1 MTTNLNTTTE
11 QPFPIVWDNN
21 RISIY
26 QFLLPY
32 QNADKLPEIAETL
45 PDDESLDNNEF
56 KWADGA
62 MDGVINHHGAST
74 EQNCVEN
81 MLMLLQQITIQPNQS
96 DIEQLY
102 NLVTT
107 ERTLSFIDDLAE
119 AIPNID
125 VDFDK
130 LYEFIY
136 WLAINSPDREIIKFS
151 IAILGS
157 FTTEQTELFMLFG
170 MHNEFSLY
178 SAIALENTL
187 SSENDIEN
195 TLMKLAQKV
204 DGWGRIQI
212 VERLTNY
219 PLSSASKDWLLRAGY
234 QNSIMNEY
242 LAYTCAVAGELDKVL
257 EQESIDNELIS
268 SIGEILEALINGG
281 PAEDIYCYDVAA
293 QVCANYLT
301 HLLKQPNLVD
311 LNILRA
317 VKLIHNFVA
326 EEVDENTPNWHE
338 QIKDEIIEKANQFI
352 QQDKWLEL
360 IEENLT
366 ANNENQFS
374 LAAELYSQYG
384 FDAWPAR
391 FEYQKKYNG
400 DQWNDL
406 MQSDSI
412 SRIQQVIQ
420 LANQQYDFAK
430 LATGPTLDDGFGE
443 DDAHYILLLI
453 LQELDR
459 FPEVGEDL
467 LLIALKSPL
476 MRHRTMALNA
486 IKAWDRSLWSD
497 NIKTAIQEL
506 AIIEPDDEIKE
517 DLAALIAEMND

>member
-1 MTTNLNTTTE
+1 
-11 QPFPIVWDNN
+11 
-21 RISIY
+21 
-26 QFLLPY
+26 
-32 QNADKLPEIAETL
+32 
-45 PDDESLDNNEF
+45 
-56 KWADGA
+56 
-62 MDGVINHHGAST
+62 
-74 EQNCVEN
+74 
-81 MLMLLQQITIQPNQS
+81 
-96 DIEQLY
+96 
-102 NLVTT
+102 
-107 ERTLSFIDDLAE
+107 
-119 AIPNID
+119 
-125 VDFDK
+125 
-130 LYEFIY
+130 
-136 WLAINSPDREIIKFS
+136 
-151 IAILGS
+151 
-157 FTTEQTELFMLFG
+157 
-170 MHNEFSLY
+170 
-178 SAIALENTL
+178 
-187 SSENDIEN
+187 
-195 TLMKLAQKV
+195 MKLAQKV

-281 PAEDIYCYDVAA
+281 PAEDIYCYDVGA
-293 QVCANYLT
+293 QVCASYLT

-311 LNILRA
+311 LNILRT

-453 LQELDR
+453 LQELNR

-476 MRHRTMALNA
+476 IRHRTMALNA

>member
-45 PDDESLDNNEF
+45 PDESLDSNEF
-56 KWADGA
+56 KWVDGA
-62 MDGVINHHGAST
+62 MDGVINHHGSST
-74 EQNCVEN
+74 EQNYAEN
-81 MLMLLQQITIQPNQS
+81 MLMLLQQI
-96 DIEQLY
+96 
-102 NLVTT
+102 
-107 ERTLSFIDDLAE
+107 
-119 AIPNID
+119 
-125 VDFDK
+125 
-130 LYEFIY
+130 
-136 WLAINSPDREIIKFS
+136 
-151 IAILGS
+151 
-157 FTTEQTELFMLFG
+157 
-170 MHNEFSLY
+170 
-178 SAIALENTL
+178 
-187 SSENDIEN
+187 
-195 TLMKLAQKV
+195 
-204 DGWGRIQI
+204 
-212 VERLTNY
+212 
-219 PLSSASKDWLLRAGY
+219 
-234 QNSIMNEY
+234 
-242 LAYTCAVAGELDKVL
+242 
-257 EQESIDNELIS
+257 
-268 SIGEILEALINGG
+268 
-281 PAEDIYCYDVAA
+281 
-293 QVCANYLT
+293 
-301 HLLKQPNLVD
+301 
-311 LNILRA
+311 
-317 VKLIHNFVA
+317 
-326 EEVDENTPNWHE
+326 
-338 QIKDEIIEKANQFI
+338 KDEIIKKANQFI
-352 QQDKWLEL
+352 QQDKWLDL
-360 IEENLT
+360 INENLT
-366 ANNENQFS
+366 ANNESQFS

-459 FPEVGEDL
+459 FSEVGEDL

>member
-1 MTTNLNTTTE
+1 MITNLYTTTE

-45 PDDESLDNNEF
+45 PDESLDNNEF
-56 KWADGA
+56 KWVDGA
-62 MDGVINHHGAST
+62 MDGVINHHGSST
-74 EQNCVEN
+74 EQNYAEN
-81 MLMLLQQITIQPNQS
+81 MLMLLQQI
-96 DIEQLY
+96 
-102 NLVTT
+102 
-107 ERTLSFIDDLAE
+107 
-119 AIPNID
+119 
-125 VDFDK
+125 
-130 LYEFIY
+130 
-136 WLAINSPDREIIKFS
+136 
-151 IAILGS
+151 
-157 FTTEQTELFMLFG
+157 
-170 MHNEFSLY
+170 
-178 SAIALENTL
+178 
-187 SSENDIEN
+187 
-195 TLMKLAQKV
+195 
-204 DGWGRIQI
+204 
-212 VERLTNY
+212 
-219 PLSSASKDWLLRAGY
+219 
-234 QNSIMNEY
+234 
-242 LAYTCAVAGELDKVL
+242 
-257 EQESIDNELIS
+257 
-268 SIGEILEALINGG
+268 
-281 PAEDIYCYDVAA
+281 
-293 QVCANYLT
+293 
-301 HLLKQPNLVD
+301 
-311 LNILRA
+311 
-317 VKLIHNFVA
+317 
-326 EEVDENTPNWHE
+326 
-338 QIKDEIIEKANQFI
+338 KDEIIKKANQFI
-352 QQDKWLEL
+352 QQDKWLDL
-360 IEENLT
+360 INENLT
-366 ANNENQFS
+366 ANNESQFS

-453 LQELDR
+453 LQELNR

-476 MRHRTMALNA
+476 IRHRTMALNA

-497 NIKTAIQEL
+497 KIKTAIQEL

>member
-45 PDDESLDNNEF
+45 PDESLDSNEF
-56 KWADGA
+56 KWVDGA
-62 MDGVINHHGAST
+62 MDGVINHHGSST
-74 EQNCVEN
+74 EQNYAEN
-81 MLMLLQQITIQPNQS
+81 MLMLLQQI
-96 DIEQLY
+96 
-102 NLVTT
+102 
-107 ERTLSFIDDLAE
+107 
-119 AIPNID
+119 
-125 VDFDK
+125 
-130 LYEFIY
+130 
-136 WLAINSPDREIIKFS
+136 
-151 IAILGS
+151 
-157 FTTEQTELFMLFG
+157 
-170 MHNEFSLY
+170 
-178 SAIALENTL
+178 
-187 SSENDIEN
+187 
-195 TLMKLAQKV
+195 
-204 DGWGRIQI
+204 
-212 VERLTNY
+212 
-219 PLSSASKDWLLRAGY
+219 
-234 QNSIMNEY
+234 
-242 LAYTCAVAGELDKVL
+242 
-257 EQESIDNELIS
+257 
-268 SIGEILEALINGG
+268 
-281 PAEDIYCYDVAA
+281 
-293 QVCANYLT
+293 
-301 HLLKQPNLVD
+301 
-311 LNILRA
+311 
-317 VKLIHNFVA
+317 
-326 EEVDENTPNWHE
+326 
-338 QIKDEIIEKANQFI
+338 KDEIIKKANQFI
-352 QQDKWLEL
+352 QQDKWLDL
-360 IEENLT
+360 INENLT
-366 ANNENQFS
+366 ANNESQFS

-453 LQELDR
+453 LQELNR

-476 MRHRTMALNA
+476 IRHRTMALNA

>member
-45 PDDESLDNNEF
+45 PDESLDNNEF
-56 KWADGA
+56 KWVDGA
-62 MDGVINHHGAST
+62 MDGVINHHGSST
-74 EQNCVEN
+74 EQNYAEN
-81 MLMLLQQITIQPNQS
+81 MLMLLQQI
-96 DIEQLY
+96 
-102 NLVTT
+102 
-107 ERTLSFIDDLAE
+107 
-119 AIPNID
+119 
-125 VDFDK
+125 
-130 LYEFIY
+130 
-136 WLAINSPDREIIKFS
+136 
-151 IAILGS
+151 
-157 FTTEQTELFMLFG
+157 
-170 MHNEFSLY
+170 
-178 SAIALENTL
+178 
-187 SSENDIEN
+187 
-195 TLMKLAQKV
+195 
-204 DGWGRIQI
+204 
-212 VERLTNY
+212 
-219 PLSSASKDWLLRAGY
+219 
-234 QNSIMNEY
+234 
-242 LAYTCAVAGELDKVL
+242 
-257 EQESIDNELIS
+257 
-268 SIGEILEALINGG
+268 
-281 PAEDIYCYDVAA
+281 
-293 QVCANYLT
+293 
-301 HLLKQPNLVD
+301 
-311 LNILRA
+311 
-317 VKLIHNFVA
+317 
-326 EEVDENTPNWHE
+326 
-338 QIKDEIIEKANQFI
+338 KDEIIKKANQFI
-352 QQDKWLEL
+352 QQDKWLDL
-360 IEENLT
+360 INENLT
-366 ANNENQFS
+366 ANNESQFS

-453 LQELDR
+453 LQELNR

-476 MRHRTMALNA
+476 IRHRTMALNA
-486 IKAWDRSLWSD
+486 IKAWDRSLWSAK
-497 NIKTAIQEL
+497 IKTAIQEL